1 MNNFNYEFEIYLP
14 DSDTPMYVCNNSPK
28 LTKDFVEF
36 LEEWDVDITKC
47 IYKVFDL
54 ESELYVT
61 N

>member
-14 DSDTPMYVCNNSPK
+14 DDETPMYICNDSPK

-36 LEEWDVDITKC
+36 LEEWDIDITEC
-47 IYKVFDL
+47 VYKVNKI
-54 ESELYVT
+54 T